1 VGHSAQQVGLVNL
14 KAANDKKNF
23 GHAGRLGQSNF
34 LRPPQN
40 ILFPNMP
47 AASDIAFLKEA
58 EKRATELI
66 SEARD
71 GGWRENTPVRALLS
85 TL

>member
-1 VGHSAQQVGLVNL
+1 MQACSQRHTPEDIENRIWTAIPTLL
-14 KAANDKKNF
+14 
-23 GHAGRLGQSNF
+23 
-34 LRPPQN
+34 
-40 ILFPNMP
+40 PNMP